1 MTAFSACVFIFAC
14 IHWLAPQLWL
24 IEEGCGC
31 RRGWILRLAMLIFHG
46 AFGQSCSVV
55 DTAEW
60 DLSLWLLFSHQNLTP
75 LLKRQNQGKACW
87 GIARGRQEGAWER
100 SSFVRCHM
108 NWTVGLGPLI
118 YVIIATG
125 LSKKWSGDKVLSGV
139 LLLGASSKGQFL
151 LSHLF

>member
-1 MTAFSACVFIFAC
+1 
-14 IHWLAPQLWL
+14 
-24 IEEGCGC
+24 
-31 RRGWILRLAMLIFHG
+31 
-46 AFGQSCSVV
+46 
-55 DTAEW
+55 
-60 DLSLWLLFSHQNLTP
+60 
-75 LLKRQNQGKACW
+75 
-87 GIARGRQEGAWER
+87 
-100 SSFVRCHM
+100 M